1 MWPFVAVP
9 ERKDLFIIMGPAIP
23 SWSKFI
29 DTVGCNTLNMDQDQS
44 LDKKGLD
51 VVLGCNFE

>member
-1 MWPFVAVP
+1 MAFCSYAGTFKK
-9 ERKDLFIIMGPAIP
+9 ELFTGPAIP

-29 DTVGCNTLNMDQDQS
+29 DTVGCNTLNMDQDKS